1 MCFHVSQNF
10 QHQVERQKL
19 FSFTPNKFRSH
30 HLRFPSDSSDVSKE
44 TEGKRAGR
52 GSCEQKTTWKEKVEK
67 DERKLERAFHNNKP
81 RKENSELD
89 KVFKRFRTVWGAFT
103 NELPKSFQKRGMK
116 KFSICANFLL
126 LNFLARRMFSCR
138 RPAIISSTRL
148 QAVYFYFHSIHFC
161 LPSQPRREKSF
172 TWVNGMSIAKFFL
185 SPPLP
190 HENAFLCRLGCS
202 LMQNYSTQSHGQ
214 VKQPNLR
221 HECFINKTLLIK
233 ICCYQHFRA

>member
-1 MCFHVSQNF
+1 MCRKTFSIKSKGKNFSPSHRINSVRTTFAFHPIVPTF
-10 QHQVERQKL
+10 QRRLKESELAEVRASKKLLERK
-19 FSFTPNKFRSH
+19 K
-30 HLRFPSDSSDVSKE
+30 SKR
-44 TEGKRAGR
+44 T
-52 GSCEQKTTWKEKVEK
+52 KE
-67 DERKLERAFHNNKP
+67 KLERAFHNNKP

-172 TWVNGMSIAKFFL
+172 T
-185 SPPLP
+185 
-190 HENAFLCRLGCS
+190 
-202 LMQNYSTQSHGQ
+202 
-214 VKQPNLR
+214 
-221 HECFINKTLLIK
+221 
-233 ICCYQHFRA
+233 